1 MADIITIAG
10 DNLSLDLLLYRR
22 DGRAGQALL
31 EAALEA
37 NPGLAERGPVLPV
50 GLVVVL
56 PDRPV
61 VVRQAL
67 RQPISLFD

>member
-10 DNLSLDLLLYRR
+10 DNLTLDLLLYRR
-22 DGRAGQALL
+22 DGRAGQALV

-37 NPGLAERGPVLPV
+37 NPGVADLGAVLPV
-50 GLVVVL
+50 GAVVTL
-56 PDRPV
+56 PDRPI